1 MLPGRNDFN
10 QSSLLESSEIF
21 AISRTWVTSFKAYVE
36 KLVNSLNEPNKG
48 SFNCGGIDILDLSAV
63 MRNDEAGQDSSVVF
77 SGDSIKTLDP
87 FKGEDPTSKIT
98 CELILILLQFHFLH
112 QYGNVC

>member
-1 MLPGRNDFN
+1 M
-10 QSSLLESSEIF
+10 
-21 AISRTWVTSFKAYVE
+21 
-36 KLVNSLNEPNKG
+36 
-48 SFNCGGIDILDLSAV
+48 